1 MRLVTI
7 TLACDWAN
15 CDVTAPESEGLV
27 TEMTL
32 AVDGKAPK
40 TFAICKN
47 HRDDLEED
55 LHTLLARGVAVEPTK
70 KKSPVTRS
78 SAPVAGPTV
87 PVSVEM
93 TCRVPDCG
101 QLCRGNVGLAQHLK
115 KRHSLTIATYNEL
128 YPEPTE

>member
-1 MRLVTI
+1 MRFVNISLG
-7 TLACDWAN
+7 CDWPSCGTVEAE
-15 CDVTAPESEGLV
+15 DSGVVAEKTLEGR
-27 TEMTL
+27 
-32 AVDGKAPK
+32 
-40 TFAICKN
+40 TFLLCKK
-47 HRDDLEED
+47 HRDQLDEI
-55 LHTLLARGVAVEPTK
+55 HAPLLAAGVKTEPK

-78 SAPVAGPTV
+78 SAPAAGPTV